1 MNLDDLDV
9 ATLRRLE
16 ESLWQPDVRF
26 SVPKMKALLA
36 DDFVEIGAS
45 GRLYDRAATLAAPAV
60 AFEAELPLA
69 EFAVRALSIDIAQV
83 TYLSADTR
91 AGELHRARRSSIWS
105 RTHGGWRLRF
115 HQGTPTAD

>member
-1 MNLDDLDV
+1 MHLDDLDV

-26 SVPKMKALLA
+26 SAAKMNALLA

-45 GRLYDRAATLAAPAV
+45 GRSYDRAEVLAAPAV

-69 EFAVRALSIDIAQV
+69 ELHVRALSIDIAQV
-83 TYLSADTR
+83 TYVSVDTR
-91 AGELHRARRSSIWS
+91 AGEVRRARRSSIWS
-105 RTHGGWRLRF
+105 RTRAGWRLRF
-115 HQGTPTAD
+115 HQGTPTES